1 MNLQTKH
8 IAKGEKHMLH
18 GYFDLP
24 TFYFFE
30 EGNIWAGSLYTNF
43 NYRIVPKKVKKDSD
57 EESALKLAVWYGT
70 KCFDMADEL
79 VAQYTEAYSAE
90 GLEACIADLTKEF
103 EHFKEIRK
111 ELGY

>member
-1 MNLQTKH
+1 
-8 IAKGEKHMLH
+8 MLH

-43 NYRIVPKKVKKDSD
+43 NYRIVPKKAKKDSG

-111 ELGY
+111 GLGY